1 MRDGWSAW
9 CVGAADAM
17 AKARGAWGL
26 RMRWQLRVVRGGSI
40 LRARAEWPNLR
51 FDIASRPDGQFF

>member
-1 MRDGWSAW
+1 M
-9 CVGAADAM
+9 GAADAM